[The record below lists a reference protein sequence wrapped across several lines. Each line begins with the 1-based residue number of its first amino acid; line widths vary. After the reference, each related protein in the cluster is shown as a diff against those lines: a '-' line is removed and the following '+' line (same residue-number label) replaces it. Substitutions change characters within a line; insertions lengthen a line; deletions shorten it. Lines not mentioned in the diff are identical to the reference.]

1 MGIARRP
8 PSLSNTRS
16 VLQVLQSLRDGV
28 TTVAEVPTPAPGANQ
43 LLVRT
48 VATVISA
55 GTERMLVDFGRANWI
70 EKARSQPDKVRQ
82 VFDKVRTDGLAPTLD
97 SIRAKLD
104 QPIPLGYCQAGIV
117 EAVGRSVTGF
127 AAGDRVVTNG
137 PHAEFVRV
145 APTLAARIP
154 DGVAFEHA
162 AFTPLAAIA
171 LQGIRLAAPT
181 LGETFVVYGLGLI
194 GQLAVQLCRAAG
206 CRVVGIDR
214 SADRVRDA
222 VAAGALGVVAADGVD
237 VPAAVLAVTGGV
249 GADAVL
255 LTLAADSDEPMH
267 LAATMSRKRGRIVL
281 VGVTGLALQRDDFFK
296 KELTFQ
302 VSCSY
307 GPGRYDSVHEESG
320 VDYPLPYVRW
330 TEGRNFEA
338 VLQLMADGR
347 LSPAALVS
355 HQLPIADAATAYDL
369 VASGQGG
376 LGIVLQYP
384 ERPSA
389 ADRTIH
395 VNAVSVAAGTGTA
408 RVGMLGAGGF
418 SAKVLIPAF
427 RAAGASLEVVASSA
441 GVTAATA
448 ARQHGF
454 ARATTDTATVCA
466 DPAVDCIVV
475 ATRHD
480 SHARWALA
488 ALGAGKHIFVE
499 KPLALR
505 ETEVTAIGDAARAAD
520 RLVCVGFNR
529 RFARDVQSLRRVLAS
544 RTGPAQVI
552 ITVNAGALPAGH
564 WTLDPE
570 IGGGRLVGEACHFI
584 DLGRFLVASPIHGAT
599 VAVAR
604 RGGVAIEDIAS
615 IQLTHDDGSLV
626 TVHYLAN
633 GHRSFPKE
641 RVEVF
646 FDGQVVRL
654 DNLRRVE
661 SWGVE
666 MERPGV
672 LSGQDKGHAALVAA
686 FVAAVRDGGPA
697 PIPLDEVLEVSG
709 WSARI
714 ADVARA
720 GGGPVTRTPA

>member
-1 MGIARRP
+1 MP
-8 PSLSNTRS
+8 

-28 TTVAEVPTPAPGANQ
+28 TTVTEVPTPAPSANQ

-48 VATVISA
+48 AATVISA

-70 EKARSQPDKVRQ
+70 DKARSQPDKVRQ
-82 VFDKVRTDGLAPTLD
+82 VFDKVRTDGIGPTME

-104 QPIPLGYCQAGIV
+104 QPIPLGYCQAGV
-117 EAVGRSVTGF
+117 VVAVGRSVTGF
-127 AAGDRVVTNG
+127 TAGDRVVTNG

-154 DGVAFEHA
+154 NGVTFEHA

-171 LQGIRLAAPT
+171 LQGLRLAAPT

-214 SADRVRDA
+214 SPERVHQA
-222 VAAGALGVVAADGVD
+222 ELAGAIGLLAADGVD
-237 VPAAVLAVTGGV
+237 ISAAVLSATGGI

-281 VGVTGLALQRDDFFK
+281 VGVTGLSLRRDDFFK
-296 KELTFQ
+296 KELSFQ

-307 GPGRYDSVHEESG
+307 GPGRYDSVHEELG
-320 VDYPLPYVRW
+320 IDYPLPYVRW
-330 TEGRNFEA
+330 TERRNFEA
-338 VLQLMADGR
+338 VLQLMSDGR

-355 HQLPIADAATAYDL
+355 HQMPIAEAAAAYDL

-384 ERPSA
+384 EREGAASRTVRLSA
-389 ADRTIH
+389 AT
-395 VNAVSVAAGTGTA
+395 ASTPSSTA
-408 RVGMLGAGGF
+408 RAGVLGAGGF
-418 SAKVLIPAF
+418 SAKVLMPALT
-427 RAAGASLEVVASSA
+427 AAGATLEIVASSA

-448 ARQHGF
+448 ARQRGF
-454 ARATTDTATVCA
+454 ARATTDSAAVCT
-466 DPAVDCIVV
+466 DPLVDFVVV

-480 SHARWALA
+480 SHAHWTLA
-488 ALGAGKHIFVE
+488 SLAAGKHVFVE
-499 KPLALR
+499 KPLALC
-505 ETEVTAIGDAARAAD
+505 ESDVTAIGAAALAAG

-529 RFARDVQSLRRVLAS
+529 RFARDVQAMHRVLTK
-544 RTGPAQVI
+544 RTGPAQI
-552 ITVNAGALPAGH
+552 ILTVNAGALPADH
-564 WTLDPE
+564 WTLDPAV
-570 IGGGRLVGEACHFI
+570 GGGRLVGEACHFI
-584 DLGRFLVASPIHGAT
+584 DLGRFLIGSPITGAT

-604 RGGVAIEDIAS
+604 RGGVVLDDIVS

-641 RVEVF
+641 RVEAF

-666 MERPGV
+666 IARPGI
-672 LSGQDKGHAALVAA
+672 LAGQDKGHAALVAA
-686 FVAAVRDGGPA
+686 FVAAVRDGGPP
-697 PIPLDEVLEVSG
+697 PIPLDEVIEVSA
-709 WSARI
+709 WSARL

-720 GGGPVTRTPA
+720 GGGVVSPP